1 MAAENLTM
9 TADIQVTPR
18 VIYLAN
24 RFGLNWQHLLD
35 IMGVMAPIRKQPGA
49 ILKSKTAVVTL
60 EDGNVGEGEQVPN
73 SKAEVKETP
82 YDEMKILKYQ
92 KEVSLEAVN
101 DHGYDDS
108 IALTDEEFLV
118 QLQNEVTDPFYKYLN
133 TGTLTAQY
141 DTFQMALAMAKGSVI
156 NEFKKMH
163 RTPSEIVGFANIMD
177 VYQYLGAAEIHEQRN
192 FGLEYLRDFMGYRTL
207 FLMSENEVKRG
218 RVIATPTGNIK
229 NYYVDPSHP
238 DFDKAGLRFYTDG
251 VTNLI
256 GFNTRA
262 DYDHMTSITSAI
274 MGMKLFAEYLNA
286 IAVVDVKQAGG

>member
-1 MAAENLTM
+1 MAANNLTM
-9 TADIQVTPR
+9 TADIQVSPR
-18 VIYLAN
+18 IIYLAN
-24 RFGLNWQHLLD
+24 TFGQNWQHLMD
-35 IMGVMAPIRKQPGA
+35 IMGVMAPIKKQPGA
-49 ILKSKTAVVTL
+49 VLKSKVATVTL
-60 EDGNVGEGEQVPN
+60 ESGEVGEGEQVPN
-73 SKAEVKETP
+73 SKTEVKETT

-101 DHGYDDS
+101 DHGYEDS
-108 IALTDEEFLV
+108 VLLTDQEFLTE
-118 QLQNEVTDPFYKYLN
+118 LQNEVTDPFYKYLN

-177 VYQYLGAAEIHEQRN
+177 VYQYIGAAEIHEQRD
-192 FGLEYLRDFMGYRTL
+192 FGLEYLRGFMGYRTL

-256 GFNTRA
+256 GFNVHA
-262 DYDHMTSITSAI
+262 DYDHMTSVTSAI
-274 MGMKLFAEYLNA
+274 MGMKLFAEYMNA
-286 IAVVDVKQAGG
+286 IAVIDVQGE

>member
-1 MAAENLTM
+1 MAANNLTM
-9 TADIQVTPR
+9 TADIQVSPR
-18 VIYLAN
+18 IIYLAN
-24 RFGLNWQHLLD
+24 TFGQNWQHLMD
-35 IMGVMAPIRKQPGA
+35 IMGVMAPIKKQPGA
-49 ILKSKTAVVTL
+49 VLKSKVATVTL
-60 EDGNVGEGEQVPN
+60 ESGEVGEGEQVPN
-73 SKAEVKETP
+73 SKTEVKETT

-101 DHGYDDS
+101 DHGYEDS
-108 IALTDEEFLV
+108 VLLTDQEFLTE
-118 QLQNEVTDPFYKYLN
+118 LQNEVTDPFYKYLN

-177 VYQYLGAAEIHEQRN
+177 VYQYIGAAEIHEQRD
-192 FGLEYLRDFMGYRTL
+192 FGLEYLRGFMGYRTL

-256 GFNTRA
+256 GFNVHA
-262 DYDHMTSITSAI
+262 DYDHMTSVTSAI
-274 MGMKLFAEYLNA
+274 MGMKLFAEYMNA
-286 IAVVDVKQAGG
+286 IAVIPPVRQ